1 MLICPNSGN
10 TLLLSALETLPRLS
24 YNLEGNKNE
33 SRANRQ
39 REDSLRVVLIS
50 KALVV
55 GAYQRKA
62 EEIARL
68 GVALTVLTPPSWRD
82 RRGTQKAERLHTLG
96 YELRTIPVLFN
107 GAYHLHF
114 YPTLVKALRELKPEV
129 VHVDEEPY
137 NLATFLAVRAARAVG
152 AKPLFFTWQN
162 LLRRYPPPFNWFE
175 RLVYRGCSVA
185 IAGNAEARDVL
196 KRKGY
201 KGETVV
207 LPQFG
212 VDPSI
217 FRPREGLEEAEGAK
231 QDESL
236 HIGYAGGLL
245 PEKGLDLLLRAC
257 AGLEGGWRLTLVG
270 SGEEDEALRR
280 LASESG
286 IADRVTLGVRLPS
299 GEMPDFYRSLD
310 LLVLPSRTRPNWKE
324 QFGRVLIEAMA
335 SEVPVLGSSSGE
347 IPNVIGDAGVVFP
360 EGDVEALRSQLQRL
374 MQDRAA
380 RSRLASAG
388 RQRVLAHYTM
398 EEVARQTVAAYRALA
413 HGR

>member
-1 MLICPNSGN
+1 M
-10 TLLLSALETLPRLS
+10 
-24 YNLEGNKNE
+24 
-33 SRANRQ
+33 
-39 REDSLRVVLIS
+39 RVVLVS

-55 GAYQRKA
+55 GAYQKKA

-68 GVALTVLTPPSWRD
+68 GVELTVLTPPSWRD
-82 RRGTQKAERLHTLG
+82 RRGTQAAERLHTAG
-96 YELRTIPVLFN
+96 YELRTIPILFN
-107 GAYHLHF
+107 GAYHMHF
-114 YPTLVKALRELKPEV
+114 YPTLVKELRNLKPEV

-137 NLATFLAVRAARAVG
+137 NLATLLGVRAARTVG

-175 RLVYRGCSVA
+175 RTVYRACSVA
-185 IAGNAEARDVL
+185 IAGNAEAREVL
-196 KRKGY
+196 VRKGY
-201 KGETVV
+201 KDEIVV

-212 VDPSI
+212 VDPNI
-217 FRPREGLEEAEGAK
+217 FRPATG
-231 QDESL
+231 QDGKESAF

-257 AGLEGGWRLTLVG
+257 AGLEGSWRLTLVG
-270 SGEEDEALRR
+270 SGEELEALRK

-286 IADRVTLGVRLPS
+286 AADRVTLGVRLPS
-299 GEMPDFYRSLD
+299 GEMPGFYRSLD

-335 SEVPVLGSSSGE
+335 SGVPVIGSSSGE

-360 EGDVEALRSQLQRL
+360 EGDIESLRSQLQRL

-380 RSRLASAG
+380 RNSLGEAG

-398 EEVARQTVAAYRALA
+398 EEIARRTVAAYRAVA
-413 HGR
+413 QGR

>member
-1 MLICPNSGN
+1 M
-10 TLLLSALETLPRLS
+10 
-24 YNLEGNKNE
+24 
-33 SRANRQ
+33 
-39 REDSLRVVLIS
+39 RVVLIS

-62 EEIARL
+62 EEIARQ
-68 GVALTVLTPPSWRD
+68 GVELTVLTPPSWRD
-82 RRGTQKAERLHTLG
+82 RRGRQEAERLHTVG
-96 YELRTIPVLFN
+96 YELRTIPLLFN

-114 YPTLVKALRELKPEV
+114 YPTLVRELRELKPQV
-129 VHVDEEPY
+129 VHLDEEPY
-137 NLATFLAVRAARAVG
+137 NLATLLGVRAARSVG

-175 RLVYRGCSVA
+175 RIVYRTCSVA

-196 KRKGY
+196 LRKGY
-201 KGETVV
+201 RGEIVV

-212 VDPSI
+212 VDPTI
-217 FRPREGLEEAEGAK
+217 FRPQTELEEEGSGKEEALSRISVPAS
-231 QDESL
+231 QPSEF

-257 AGLEGGWRLTLVG
+257 AGLEGQWRLTLVG
-270 SGEEDEALRR
+270 SGEELEALRR
-280 LASESG
+280 LASEGG

-299 GEMPDFYRSLD
+299 ADMPDFYRSLD

-335 SEVPVLGSSSGE
+335 SGVPVLGSDSGE
-347 IPNVIGDAGVVFP
+347 IPNVIGSAGVVFP
-360 EGDVEALRSQLQRL
+360 EEDVEALRSQLQRL
-374 MQDRAA
+374 MQDREARNCLAA
-380 RSRLASAG
+380 AG

-398 EEVARQTVAAYRALA
+398 AEIARQTVAAYTAVTNG
-413 HGR
+413 H

>member
-1 MLICPNSGN
+1 M
-10 TLLLSALETLPRLS
+10 
-24 YNLEGNKNE
+24 
-33 SRANRQ
+33 
-39 REDSLRVVLIS
+39 RVVLLS

-62 EEIARL
+62 EEIARQ
-68 GVALTVLTPPSWRD
+68 GVELTVLTPPSWRD
-82 RRGTQKAERLHTLG
+82 RRGTQEAERLHTFG

-107 GAYHLHF
+107 GAYHIHF
-114 YPTLVKALRELKPEV
+114 YPTLVKELRGLKPQV

-137 NLATFLAVRAARAVG
+137 NLATFLGVRAARAVG

-175 RLVYRGCSVA
+175 RTVYRACSLA

-196 KRKGY
+196 ARKGY
-201 KGETVV
+201 KDEIVV

-217 FRPREGLEEAEGAK
+217 FRPQEEEERAKQGEKEEAF
-231 QDESL
+231 

-257 AGLEGGWRLTLVG
+257 AGLEGDWRLTLVG
-270 SGEEDEALRR
+270 SGEEIEALRR

-299 GEMPDFYRSLD
+299 GKMPDFYRSLD
-310 LLVLPSRTRPNWKE
+310 TLVLPSRTRPNWKE

-335 SEVPVLGSSSGE
+335 CGVPALGSSSGE
-347 IPNVIGDAGVVFP
+347 IPNVIGDAGLVFP
-360 EGDVEALRSQLQRL
+360 EGDIEALRSQLKRL
-374 MQDRAA
+374 MKDRAA
-380 RSRLASAG
+380 RNRLAEAG
-388 RQRVLAHYTM
+388 RQRVLTHFTM
-398 EEVARQTVAAYRALA
+398 EEIARQTVAAYRAVT